1 MYQLTKLKPALVLGS
16 GFHQHVLGET
26 SNKQAQPLHSWNEL
40 ITQVAERLQV
50 AVPSTALTPIH
61 RWESLV
67 LRAVSDGYRSIK
79 GGWLPLF

>member
-1 MYQLTKLKPALVLGS
+1 MNKPAKLKPALVLGS
-16 GFHQHVLGET
+16 GFHQHVLSET
-26 SNKQAQPLHSWNEL
+26 CSKQAQPLYSWHEL
-40 ITQVAERLQV
+40 VTQVADRLQV